1 MVKVKTSIRPG
12 RFGKMLEKPEP
23 VDPARFGDSVAFKTG
38 WEPLNAVGDSFRS
51 YKLVRVGPDRMEF
64 RREMRAVA
72 LSAIL
77 PLAGIL
83 ILFFAFSGKFNAFA
97 LILGLGF
104 ILLGAYLVYSQ
115 LAPIVFDKSN
125 GMFSKG
131 RVKPDKVP
139 DIENPKKGA
148 ELKNIHALQ
157 LLFKPV
163 FQGKKQYY
171 SYDLNLVLKNG
182 KRIFVLSHADKNAMK
197 EDARALSEFLGKPLW
212 DVTE

>member
-23 VDPARFGDSVAFKTG
+23 VDPARFGDSVAYETD
-38 WEPLNAVGDSFRS
+38 WEPLNAIGDSFRS
-51 YKLVRVGPDRMEF
+51 YKLLRVGPDRMEF

-97 LILGLGF
+97 MLLGLGF

-115 LAPIVFDKSN
+115 LATIAFD
-125 GMFSKG
+125 
-131 RVKPDKVP
+131 
-139 DIENPKKGA
+139 
-148 ELKNIHALQ
+148 
-157 LLFKPV
+157 
-163 FQGKKQYY
+163 
-171 SYDLNLVLKNG
+171 
-182 KRIFVLSHADKNAMK
+182 
-197 EDARALSEFLGKPLW
+197 
-212 DVTE
+212 